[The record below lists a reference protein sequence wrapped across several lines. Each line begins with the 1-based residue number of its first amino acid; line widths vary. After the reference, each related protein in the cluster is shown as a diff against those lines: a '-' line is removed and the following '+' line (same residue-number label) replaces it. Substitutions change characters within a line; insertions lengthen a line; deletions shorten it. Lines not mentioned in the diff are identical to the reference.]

1 MSETAQALP
10 KPQQLDRDEV
20 GARLRAV
27 RKQQKLTLKQL
38 SDLSGVAVS
47 TLSKMELAQV
57 AVSYDKLAAA
67 ARALQVDIAQL
78 FRPLPPVGGLMGLK
92 TFVKTR
98 VDETAGYDTGGYE
111 YYPIAGDFP
120 QRSMTPLYARIF
132 AREVGEF
139 DDYVRHPGQEFAMVV
154 SGRVRIQF
162 ETGESVCIGLRETA
176 YFDSSVGHLYLNDGD
191 AGEAQVMVV
200 MSELR
205 PAE

>member
-78 FRPLPPVGGLMGLK
+78 FRPSPSVGLTVLK
-92 TFVKTR
+92 TFVKT
-98 VDETAGYDTGGYE
+98 DIDDAAGYDTGGYE

-139 DDYVRHPGQEFAMVV
+139 DDFVRHPGQEFAMVV
-154 SGRVRIQF
+154 AGRVRIQF
-162 ETGESVCIGLRETA
+162 ETGESVSIGPRETA
-176 YFDSSVGHLYLNDGD
+176 YFDSSVGHLYLNDGEAD
-191 AGEAQVMVV
+191 EAQVMVV

>member
-10 KPQQLDRDEV
+10 QPPQLDRDEV

-27 RKQQKLTLKQL
+27 RKQRKLTLKQL

-67 ARALQVDIAQL
+67 ARALEVDIAQL
-78 FRPLPPVGGLMGLK
+78 FRPLPPVGGQVGLK
-92 TFVKTR
+92 TFVKTC
-98 VDETAGYDTGGYE
+98 VDDAAGYDTGGYE

-154 SGRVRIQF
+154 AGRVRIQF
-162 ETGESVCIGLRETA
+162 ETGESVSIGPRETA
-176 YFDSSVGHLYLNDGD
+176 YFDSSIGHLYLNDGEAD
-191 AGEAQVMVV
+191 EAQVMVV

-205 PAE
+205 PAQ

>member
-10 KPQQLDRDEV
+10 QPPQLDRDEV

-27 RKQQKLTLKQL
+27 RKQRKLTLKQL

-57 AVSYDKLAAA
+57 SVSYDKLAAA
-67 ARALQVDIAQL
+67 ARALEVDIAQL
-78 FRPLPPVGGLMGLK
+78 FRPLPPVGGHVGLK
-92 TFVKTR
+92 TFVKTC
-98 VDETAGYDTGGYE
+98 VDEAAGYDTGGYE

-154 SGRVRIQF
+154 AGRVRIQF
-162 ETGESVCIGLRETA
+162 ETGESVSIGPRETA
-176 YFDSSVGHLYLNDGD
+176 YFDSSIGHLYLNDGEAD
-191 AGEAQVMVV
+191 EAQVMVV

-205 PAE
+205 PAQ